1 MLLDLQ
7 INLLQ
12 EGDSQ
17 VVENVLSY
25 LDNIMI
31 DHQDVKNILID
42 EGLVDNLN
50 RLFSRFPQPK
60 IRYIGALVTCIF
72 RVVHQSQPRNQF
84 LKFRQKLIRILF
96 LTPENQNIETI
107 RKAVYSLYLIT
118 QMYPKETSEDFIIK
132 GKVIEK
138 LIDLVPKIQMKR
150 YINIILGFV
159 EIVMPVISETFV
171 QSVFLPFISQLMKEN
186 FEIG

>member
-72 RVVHQSQPRNQF
+72 RVVHQSQPRN
-84 LKFRQKLIRILF
+84 
-96 LTPENQNIETI
+96 
-107 RKAVYSLYLIT
+107 
-118 QMYPKETSEDFIIK
+118 
-132 GKVIEK
+132 
-138 LIDLVPKIQMKR
+138 
-150 YINIILGFV
+150 
-159 EIVMPVISETFV
+159 
-171 QSVFLPFISQLMKEN
+171 
-186 FEIG
+186 